1 MGEVVN
7 AESLTKALQGR
18 WNGSSGVARCPG
30 HDDKTPSLSI
40 SDGENGRL
48 LVRCHAGCEQDRV
61 IDTLR
66 VLGLWPETSR
76 PAVNSPRPT
85 KAKPRSAP
93 NAAPVPDFRA
103 LFGQEPVDFW
113 DYTDEKGR
121 LIGYTARLE
130 GRGGKKILPVTHNG
144 KVWVSAAFPEPRHLY
159 QLPALV
165 SRPDA
170 PVLVV
175 EGEKT
180 CCAAQALLDD

>member
-61 IDTLR
+61 IDALKAR
-66 VLGLWPETSR
+66 GLWPEVPRSTSTTR
-76 PAVNSPRPT
+76 RAT
-85 KAKPRSAP
+85 KVKPRLATNSAQ
-93 NAAPVPDFRA
+93 VPDFRA
-103 LFGQEPVDFW
+103 LFNQEPVDFW

-121 LIGYTARLE
+121 LIRLLGVE
-130 GRGGKKILPVTHNG
+130 VDITERKLYEEALFREKE
-144 KVWVSAAFPEPRHLY
+144 SAQITLRSIGDG
-159 QLPALV
+159 V
-165 SRPDA
+165 ITTDA
-170 PVLVV
+170 
-175 EGEKT
+175 E
-180 CCAAQALLDD
+180 